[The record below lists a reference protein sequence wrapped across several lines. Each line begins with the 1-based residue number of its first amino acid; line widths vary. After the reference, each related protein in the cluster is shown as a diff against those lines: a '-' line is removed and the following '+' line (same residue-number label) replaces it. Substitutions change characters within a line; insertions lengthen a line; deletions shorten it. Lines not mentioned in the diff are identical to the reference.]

1 MSAPDETLAAPG
13 APREPQR
20 EGRDAS
26 WRGARRRWIVGVAAL
41 VVAAPYAWSWATYPS
56 DKTPR
61 GAYLRVVTAVNRG
74 RPEQFFA
81 YIEEAAQHACYT
93 IRDYR
98 RQALDHIRS
107 SYPEPQRS
115 EWTTRYQA
123 LADAPDGADVF
134 AIYAHERA
142 WLDRLRRDMS
152 GVEGIETAGERA
164 TVRTVQGTRYPF
176 RRRPNGIWGS
186 TLFTADLVTEA
197 ENAARDLELVE
208 RAAADFRRAATRRP

>member
-1 MSAPDETLAAPG
+1 MGSPEESAVAPEPSG
-13 APREPQR
+13 APPRESR
-20 EGRDAS
+20 EAPRRSGRRS
-26 WRGARRRWIVGVAAL
+26 WILGAVAL
-41 VVAAPYAWSWATYPS
+41 VVAGPYAWSWVTYPS

-98 RQALDHIRS
+98 RQALDHIRA

-115 EWTTRYQA
+115 EWTARYRA
-123 LADAPDGADVF
+123 LAEAPDGADVF
-134 AIYAHERA
+134 AIYAHERG

-152 GVEGIETAGERA
+152 GVEGIEIAGERA

-197 ENAARDLELVE
+197 ENAARDLKLVE
-208 RAAADFRRAATRRP
+208 QAAADFRRAATRRP